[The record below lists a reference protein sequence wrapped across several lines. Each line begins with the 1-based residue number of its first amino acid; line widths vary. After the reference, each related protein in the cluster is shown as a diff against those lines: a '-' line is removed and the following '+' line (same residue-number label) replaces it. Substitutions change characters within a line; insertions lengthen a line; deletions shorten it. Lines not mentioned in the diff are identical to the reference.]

1 MLKGGEQEGNEG
13 EDLGSRLGGRKVNG
27 VGDFA
32 AEASAIEGFRRHVV
46 YGLTICLST
55 SIPVNF
61 TED

>member
-1 MLKGGEQEGNEG
+1 MTGGEQDGKEG
-13 EDLGSRLGGRKVNG
+13 EDLGSRFGGREVNG

-32 AEASAIEGFRRHVV
+32 AEASAIEGFRRHVG

-55 SIPVNF
+55 SISVTF